1 MKYFLKIPL
10 ALLVLVWFFP
20 TIPAFAAQT
29 FFTLDQKEVRVGN
42 EINVGV
48 FLNTENRDINAV
60 EGKILFPE
68 GVLALKQ
75 IKDGNS
81 ILNFWVEKPA
91 ARNGEIKFSGI
102 IPGGYQNKKGLIF
115 SLVFVPKQTGSLSLV
130 MQNMHVLLNDGNGTE
145 VNTTVSN
152 LSFIVLDPLPEKAP
166 VVVENKDAVIPE
178 VFEPIITSDPNVF
191 EGKNIL
197 VFTTQDKESGI
208 DHYLVC
214 EGEKECVR
222 AESPYLLKNQYLNKE
237 ITVLAV
243 DKNGNTRTV
252 SLPAQKELLWYQ
264 DRVFVGS
271 LIAISLLMLLLMLHK
286 IYRRGR

>member
-1 MKYFLKIPL
+1 MKHFLKMPL
-10 ALLVLVWFFP
+10 ALLLLVWFFP
-20 TIPAFAAQT
+20 TMPIFAAQT

-48 FLNTENRDINAV
+48 FLNTENKDINAV

-81 ILNFWVEKPA
+81 ILNFWVERPV
-91 ARNGEIKFSGI
+91 ARKGEITFSGI

-152 LSFIVLDPLPEKAP
+152 LSFVVLDPISEKTP
-166 VVVENKDAVIPE
+166 VVVENKDVVIPE

-191 EGKNIL
+191 EGKNFL
-197 VFTTQDKESGI
+197 VFTTQDKESGM
-208 DHYLVC
+208 DHYFVC
-214 EGEKECVR
+214 EGTKECVR
-222 AESPYLLKNQYLNKE
+222 AESPYLLKDQYLDKE

-264 DRVFVGS
+264 NRVFVGS
-271 LIAISLLMLLLMLHK
+271 LTGISLFILLMLLRK
-286 IYRRGR
+286 IYGKG